1 MDKIKLI
8 EKLTTAFGPSGF
20 EEDLVEIL
28 KNYLVDLDVENDS
41 MNNVYSKYKNSG
53 EKNFTVQLDAHT
65 DEVGFMVQSILD
77 NGTLLIVPLGGWVLT
92 NVPAHLVGIRNRD
105 GEIIEGITG
114 STPPHF
120 MTEEERNR
128 PLNIEKIFID
138 IGASSYEEV
147 IEDFKIEPGSPVAP
161 IVDFRYDEAHD
172 LIRGK
177 AFDNRLGCA
186 CIVETMK
193 RLKDNDDLNV
203 NLVGAFA
210 AQEEVGMRGAKI
222 TSQKVNPDLAIV
234 FEGSPADDLYF
245 AKKQAQGVL
254 GNGVQIRHFD
264 KSYIGNPEYIKL
276 AKDLAEENNIIY
288 QSAIRRAGSTNA
300 GAIHLSNEGVP
311 VLVLGVPSRYVHSH
325 YNFARLSDFEAAVDL
340 AVKVIENL
348 NDENIR
354 KILKLK

>member
-8 EKLTTAFGPSGF
+8 EELTTAFGPSGF
-20 EEDLVEIL
+20 EEDLLEIL
-28 KNYLVDLDVENDS
+28 KKYLKNLDVENDS
-41 MNNVYSKYKNSG
+41 MNNVYAKYKNP
-53 EKNFTVQLDAHT
+53 EKKNFTVQLDAHT
-65 DEVGFMVQSILD
+65 DEVGFMVQSVLD
-77 NGTLLIVPLGGWVLT
+77 NGTLAIVPLGGWVLT

-105 GEIIEGITG
+105 GKIIEGITG

-120 MTEEERNR
+120 MTKEERDR
-128 PLNIEKIFID
+128 PLDIEKIFID
-138 IGASSYEEV
+138 IGAMSYEEV
-147 IEDFKIEPGSPVAP
+147 IEDFKIEPGAPVAP
-161 IVDFRYDEAHD
+161 IVDFRYDKTHD

-186 CIVETMK
+186 CIVETMN
-193 RLKDNDDLNV
+193 RLKDNDNLNV

-210 AQEEVGMRGAKI
+210 AQEEVGMRGAKV
-222 TSQKVNPDLAIV
+222 TSQKVKPDLAIV

-254 GNGVQIRHFD
+254 GAGVQIRHFD

-311 VLVLGVPSRYVHSH
+311 VLVLGVPSRFVHSH

-340 AVKVIENL
+340 AIKVIENL
-348 NDENIR
+348 NDENIK
-354 KILKLK
+354 KILKK

>member
-1 MDKIKLI
+1 MNIIKLI
-8 EKLTTAFGPSGF
+8 EELTTAFGPSGF
-20 EEDLVEIL
+20 EEDLLEIL
-28 KNYLVDLDVENDS
+28 KKYLKDFDLENDS
-41 MNNVYSKYKNSG
+41 MNNAYAKFKNSG
-53 EKNFTVQLDAHT
+53 KKNFTVQLDAHT

-77 NGTLLIVPLGGWVLT
+77 NGTLAIVPLGGWVLT
-92 NVPAHLVGIRNRD
+92 NVPAHLVGIRNRN
-105 GEIIEGITG
+105 GKIIEGITG

-120 MTEEERNR
+120 MTEEERNS

-138 IGASSYEEV
+138 IGAMSYEEV
-147 IEDFKIEPGSPVAP
+147 VEDFKIEPGAPVAP
-161 IVDFRYDEAHD
+161 IVDFRYDKIHD

-186 CIVETMK
+186 CIVETMN
-193 RLKDNDDLNV
+193 RLKDKNLNV
-203 NLVGAFA
+203 NIVGAFA
-210 AQEEVGMRGAKI
+210 AQEEVGMRGAKV
-222 TSQKVNPDLAIV
+222 TSQKVKPDLAIV

-245 AKKQAQGVL
+245 SKKQSQGAL

-264 KSYIGNPEYIKL
+264 QSYIGNPEYIKL
-276 AKDLAEENNIIY
+276 AKELAEKNNIRY

-325 YNFARLSDFEAAVDL
+325 YNFARLSDFEATVDL

-348 NDENIR
+348 NDQNIK
-354 KILKLK
+354 KILKK

>member
-1 MDKIKLI
+1 MNIFKLI
-8 EKLTTAFGPSGF
+8 EELTTAFGPSGF
-20 EEDLVEIL
+20 EEDLLEIL
-28 KNYLVDLDVENDS
+28 KKYLKDFDLENDS
-41 MNNVYSKYKNSG
+41 MNNVYAKFKNSG
-53 EKNFTVQLDAHT
+53 KKNITVQLDAHT

-77 NGTLLIVPLGGWVLT
+77 NGTLSIVPLGGWVLT

-105 GEIIEGITG
+105 VKIVEGITG

-120 MTEEERNR
+120 MTEEERNS

-138 IGASSYEEV
+138 IGAMSYEEV
-147 IEDFKIEPGSPVAP
+147 VEDFKIEPGAPVAP
-161 IVDFRYDEAHD
+161 IVDFRYDKAHD

-186 CIVETMK
+186 CIVETMN
-193 RLKDNDDLNV
+193 RLKDVDNLNV

-210 AQEEVGMRGAKI
+210 AQEEVGMRGAKV
-222 TSQKVNPDLAIV
+222 TSQKVKPDLAIV

-245 AKKQAQGVL
+245 SRKQSQGAL

-264 KSYIGNPEYIKL
+264 QSYIGNPEYIKL
-276 AKDLAEENNIIY
+276 AKELAEKNNIRY

-311 VLVLGVPSRYVHSH
+311 VLVLGVPSRFVHSH
-325 YNFARLSDFEAAVDL
+325 YNFAKLSDFEATVDL

-348 NDENIR
+348 NDQNIR
-354 KILKLK
+354 KILKK

>member
-1 MDKIKLI
+1 
-8 EKLTTAFGPSGF
+8 
-20 EEDLVEIL
+20 
-28 KNYLVDLDVENDS
+28 
-41 MNNVYSKYKNSG
+41 
-53 EKNFTVQLDAHT
+53 
-65 DEVGFMVQSILD
+65 MVQSILD
-77 NGTLLIVPLGGWVLT
+77 NGTLSIVPLGGWVLT

-105 GEIIEGITG
+105 VKIVEGITG

-120 MTEEERNR
+120 MTEEERNS

-138 IGASSYEEV
+138 IGAMSYEEV
-147 IEDFKIEPGSPVAP
+147 VEDFKIEPGAPVAP
-161 IVDFRYDEAHD
+161 IVDFRYDKAHD

-186 CIVETMK
+186 CIVETMN
-193 RLKDNDDLNV
+193 RLKDVDNLNV

-210 AQEEVGMRGAKI
+210 AQEEVGMRGAKV
-222 TSQKVNPDLAIV
+222 TSQKVKPDLAIV

-245 AKKQAQGVL
+245 SRKQSQGAL

-264 KSYIGNPEYIKL
+264 QSYIGNPEYIKL
-276 AKDLAEENNIIY
+276 AKELAEKNNIRY

-311 VLVLGVPSRYVHSH
+311 VLVLGVPSRFVHSH
-325 YNFARLSDFEAAVDL
+325 YNFAKLSDFEAAVDL

-348 NDENIR
+348 NDDNIK
-354 KILKLK
+354 KILKK

>member
-20 EEDLVEIL
+20 EEDLVEVL
-28 KNYLVDLDVENDS
+28 KKNLVDLDVENDS
-41 MNNVYSKYKNSG
+41 MNNVYAKYKNS
-53 EKNFTVQLDAHT
+53 EKKNFTVQLDAHT

-77 NGTLLIVPLGGWVLT
+77 NGTLSIVPLGGWVLT
-92 NVPAHLVGIRNRD
+92 NFPAHLVGIRNRD
-105 GEIIEGITG
+105 GKIIEGITG

-147 IEDFKIEPGSPVAP
+147 IEDFKIEPGAPVAP
-161 IVDFRYDEAHD
+161 LVDFRYDEAHD

-193 RLKDNDDLNV
+193 RLKDNNDLNV

-210 AQEEVGMRGAKI
+210 AQEEVGMRGAKV
-222 TSQKVNPDLAIV
+222 TSQKVKPDLAIV

-254 GNGVQIRHFD
+254 GAGVQIRHFD
-264 KSYIGNPEYIKL
+264 KSYIGNPEYIKF
-276 AKDLAEENNIIY
+276 AKDLAEENNIRY

-311 VLVLGVPSRYVHSH
+311 VLVLGVPSRFVHSH
-325 YNFARLSDFEAAVDL
+325 YNFARLSDFEAAVNL

-348 NDENIR
+348 SDENIK
-354 KILKLK
+354 KILKK